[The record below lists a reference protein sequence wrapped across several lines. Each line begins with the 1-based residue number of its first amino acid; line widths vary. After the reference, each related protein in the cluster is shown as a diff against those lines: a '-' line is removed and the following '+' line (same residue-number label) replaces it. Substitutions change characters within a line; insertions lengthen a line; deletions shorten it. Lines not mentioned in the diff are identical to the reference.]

1 MFLRYHLPTLLWAL
15 FILTICAIPG
25 DKIPQLSFLEW
36 LKPDKIVH
44 FLVFAVL
51 CILLLRS
58 FLEAKALHLSQKNAV
73 ILSISICIV
82 YGALVE
88 FLQYAVFIN
97 RSGDV
102 RDAIANSIGAFIGWW
117 AYNRFFNKEN
127 RKLKA

>member
-25 DKIPQLSFLEW
+25 NRLPKLSFLEW

-44 FLVFAVL
+44 LLVFGVL

-58 FLEAKALHLSQKNAV
+58 FLDAHALNLSEKNAV
-73 ILSISICIV
+73 ILALGICIV

-88 FLQYAVFIN
+88 FLQYSVFIN

-102 RDAIANSIGAFIGWW
+102 RDAIANSIGAFLGWW
-117 AYNRFFNKEN
+117 VYNRFFKKQKT
-127 RKLKA
+127 KLKA

>member
-25 DKIPQLSFLEW
+25 DRIPKLSFLEW

-44 FLVFAVL
+44 LLVFGVL

-58 FLEAKALHLSQKNAV
+58 FLDAKTFHLSEKNSI
-73 ILSISICIV
+73 ILAISICVV

-117 AYNRFFNKEN
+117 AYKRFFKKDKI
-127 RKLKA
+127 KLNA